1 MFWRDLRRP
10 ATYLMLAVVV
20 ALAIKNYYVW
30 TGQDRDVYAWWFPTK
45 RVVPI
50 YRTRP
55 ALPTIRLERIEPRK
69 TWTS

>member
-10 ATYLMLAVVV
+10 ATYLMLAAIV

-30 TGQDRDVYAWWFPTK
+30 TGRDRYVYAWWFPTR

-50 YRTRP
+50 DWARP
-55 ALPTIRLERIEPRK
+55 TLPTIPLERIEPRK
-69 TWTS
+69 TWTA